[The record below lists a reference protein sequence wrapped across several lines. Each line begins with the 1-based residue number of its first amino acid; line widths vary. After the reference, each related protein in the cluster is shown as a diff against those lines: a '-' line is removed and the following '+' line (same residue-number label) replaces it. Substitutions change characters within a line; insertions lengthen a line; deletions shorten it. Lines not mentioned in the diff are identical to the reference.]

1 MSEKLSRRLSDF
13 GWENCLTKIRIN
25 DAIIKTLTE
34 IGELNDC
41 GVINDGEFVHLGK
54 ELWMDS

>member
-1 MSEKLSRRLSDF
+1 MNEKLSRRLFNFKWKD
-13 GWENCLTKIRIN
+13 CLTKIKIN

-34 IGELNDC
+34 IGELLDC
-41 GVINDGEFVHLGK
+41 DIISNEDFTRLGK

>member
-1 MSEKLSRRLSDF
+1 MNEKLSWRLSDF
-13 GWENCLTKIRIN
+13 AWSDCLTKIRIN

-54 ELWMDS
+54 ELWLG